1 MSNQLIDEPIKYV
14 QERLDSMDK
23 MAGEIGEMY
32 K

>member
-14 QERLDSMDK
+14 QERLYSMDK